1 MLLWLYGFYVLTK
14 APAWMA
20 GSLDYSDS
28 HAVVQWTM
36 ILGVLIM
43 LFPTTIGFTPM
54 MKLIRHHLS
63 ANPHKKCK
71 LIFFNRTAN
80 DIYYKQQ
87 LDELTALH
95 QK

>member
-1 MLLWLYGFYVLTK
+1 
-14 APAWMA
+14 MA
-20 GSLDYSDS
+20 GSLDYSHSS
-28 HAVVQWTM
+28 HVNNDIGCVNHVVP
-36 ILGVLIM
+36 
-43 LFPTTIGFTPM
+43 PTTIGFTPM

-87 LDELTALH
+87 LDELTASH